1 MFLILYVCKKY
12 TQMDINKLNEF
23 SPKIKKK
30 AIKHELGYAPT
41 SFIQFTN
48 NDISSY
54 SLDEDK
60 ARISANVSPRVIT
73 NWLQK
78 DVIKID
84 DSDIGKIKRFSK
96 LENVW
101 LNLVIDLRKFGV
113 SLNSLKYIRTQLF
126 EYTVDGFYLFKFKVL
141 QSILGNP
148 EFLIINDNHEVG
160 FYAYQY
166 YADKVA
172 KGHLYSHINLRFID
186 YIRSEF
192 PDNNFNIDFGIKDI
206 DEDVEKVSLLFYLK
220 TNEFKELRITLSD
233 GDTRLITN
241 SSELKINKDLLKI
254 VQAWVFKSIVIKIN
268 DEVEF
273 IIEN

>member
-1 MFLILYVCKKY
+1 MS
-12 TQMDINKLNEF
+12 INKLNEL

-30 AIKHELGYAPT
+30 AIQEELGYVPK
-41 SFIQFTN
+41 SFIEFTN
-48 NDISSY
+48 NDIANY
-54 SLDEDK
+54 SLDESK
-60 ARISANVSPRVIT
+60 TRITANVSPRVIT

-84 DSDIGKIKRFSK
+84 DSDIGKIKRFNR
-96 LENVW
+96 LENIW

-113 SLNSLKYIRTQLF
+113 PLNSLKYIRTQLF
-126 EYTVDGFYLFKFKVL
+126 EYTVNDFHLFKFKVL

-160 FYAYQY
+160 FYPYQY

-172 KGHLYSHINLRFID
+172 KGHLFSHINLRFID

-192 PDNNFNIDFGIKDI
+192 PNNNFNIDFGIKDI
-206 DEDVEKVSLLFYLK
+206 DENEEKVSLLFYLK
-220 TNEFKELRITLSD
+220 TNDFKEIRIILSD

-241 SSELKINKDLLKI
+241 SSNLKINKELLKI
-254 VQAWVFKSIVIKIN
+254 VQDWKFKSIAVQIN
-268 DEVEF
+268 SEVEF